1 MQKEEHGVGSLVSSC
16 DLCGHY
22 AFTCG
27 EHTIVSYLEAHGA
40 ISPGSV
46 CQYLLYGY
54 VGYCSATY

>member
-16 DLCGHY
+16 DLCRHY
-22 AFTCG
+22 VVTCG
-27 EHTIVSYLEAHGA
+27 EHTTVSYVEAHGA

-54 VGYCSATY
+54 VG